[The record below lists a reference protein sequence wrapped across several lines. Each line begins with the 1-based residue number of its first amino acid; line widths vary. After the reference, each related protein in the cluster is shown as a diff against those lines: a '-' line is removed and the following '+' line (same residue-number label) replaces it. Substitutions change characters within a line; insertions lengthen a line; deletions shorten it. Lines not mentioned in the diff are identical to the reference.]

1 MTKEIFAS
9 YRDFY
14 RHQLLDDC
22 IPFWEHSDLL
32 DRKFGG
38 YITSVDREGKS
49 YNDDKSVWFQG
60 RCLWTFSAL
69 MNRYGK
75 KAAWEEGAEIG
86 KGFLEKFCTDA
97 DGRMFFTVTQDG
109 RPLRKRRYMFSESFY
124 VVSMAEYAA
133 ATGDAEA
140 LRKAEECF
148 ELMLR
153 LYRTPESDPYKI
165 TPKTYASTRADRASA
180 VPMVLVSS
188 AQLLRRCDPAKA
200 DYYTKVTNEMVD
212 AIIDYHYKPERKCV
226 LECVGPNG
234 EFIDNPAGRCVNPG
248 HSMENSWFLMNE
260 AIYSGNKALL
270 EKALNI
276 LDWSLELGWDK
287 QYGGF
292 IPGIRAGNATS
303 RYLTYVMNRLNTVG
317 AVYLLFVALIPT
329 VLIMALGL
337 NAKLPFGGTTILII
351 AGVGLDT
358 LRQAKAQ
365 TEQFQYTGFLFE
377 NVDHKEG

>member
-188 AQLLRRCDPAKA
+188 AQLLRRCDQSRLLHQGDQRDGRRDHRLPLQARA
-200 DYYTKVTNEMVD
+200 QMR
-212 AIIDYHYKPERKCV
+212 AGMRRPERRV
-226 LECVGPNG
+226 HRQS
-234 EFIDNPAGRCVNPG
+234 GR
-248 HSMENSWFLMNE
+248 
-260 AIYSGNKALL
+260 
-270 EKALNI
+270 
-276 LDWSLELGWDK
+276 
-287 QYGGF
+287 
-292 IPGIRAGNATS
+292 
-303 RYLTYVMNRLNTVG
+303 
-317 AVYLLFVALIPT
+317 
-329 VLIMALGL
+329 
-337 NAKLPFGGTTILII
+337 
-351 AGVGLDT
+351 T
-358 LRQAKAQ
+358 LRQPRAFDGELVVFDERGHLLRQQGVAGKGA
-365 TEQFQYTGFLFE
+365 EHPRLVARAGL
-377 NVDHKEG
+377 G

>member
-75 KAAWEEGAEIG
+75 KPPGRRARRSARAFWRSSAPTRTGACS
-86 KGFLEKFCTDA
+86 LPSHRTA
-97 DGRMFFTVTQDG
+97 VRW
-109 RPLRKRRYMFSESFY
+109 RKRRYMFSESFY

-188 AQLLRRCDPAKA
+188 ARFSAAATRP
-200 DYYTKVTNEMVD
+200 
-212 AIIDYHYKPERKCV
+212 KP
-226 LECVGPNG
+226 
-234 EFIDNPAGRCVNPG
+234 
-248 HSMENSWFLMNE
+248 
-260 AIYSGNKALL
+260 
-270 EKALNI
+270 
-276 LDWSLELGWDK
+276 
-287 QYGGF
+287 
-292 IPGIRAGNATS
+292 
-303 RYLTYVMNRLNTVG
+303 
-317 AVYLLFVALIPT
+317 
-329 VLIMALGL
+329 
-337 NAKLPFGGTTILII
+337 TT
-351 AGVGLDT
+351 T
-358 LRQAKAQ
+358 PR
-365 TEQFQYTGFLFE
+365 
-377 NVDHKEG
+377 